1 MLGRTKRVHCVGVGG
16 SGVRAIA
23 EVLVRSGFEV
33 SGSDEKPSDVTARL
47 AGRGV
52 TVFAGHDAAHV
63 GDADVVVMSSAV
75 RPSNVEILEARRRGI
90 PIVPRGEMLAELMR
104 PRFGIA
110 VAGAHGKTT
119 TTAMIAL
126 MLEHAGLDPTALVG
140 AYVAAFDGNARV
152 GRSDY
157 LVAESDES
165 DRSFLR
171 LRPAIAVITNL
182 DREHLQSYADFGEL
196 TAAFVEFAGR
206 VPFYGSAIVCVND
219 RHLREVQGRI
229 AARIVTYGL
238 EDDGADL
245 TAAALRLDA
254 ASSRAMVRLQEP
266 DGRSIE
272 LGELR
277 LEVPGRHNVL
287 NALAAAAVGRE
298 LGLAFDVIS
307 QGLARFRGTAR
318 RFEFKGEA
326 AGVRVV
332 DDYGHHPTE
341 ITTVIE
347 TARHL
352 SRGRVIVAFQ
362 PHRYSRTQSLRDE
375 FAVALA
381 AADEVVL
388 TDIYAAGEEPM
399 RGVTLEWLA
408 EAVEREA
415 PGRVHLARRLAEVPP
430 SVARLA
436 ASGDV
441 VITLGAGSIGDCAP
455 AILDEVAR
463 CR

>member
-1 MLGRTKRVHCVGVGG
+1 
-16 SGVRAIA
+16 
-23 EVLVRSGFEV
+23 
-33 SGSDEKPSDVTARL
+33 
-47 AGRGV
+47 
-52 TVFAGHDAAHV
+52 
-63 GDADVVVMSSAV
+63 
-75 RPSNVEILEARRRGI
+75 
-90 PIVPRGEMLAELMR
+90 
-104 PRFGIA
+104 
-110 VAGAHGKTT
+110 
-119 TTAMIAL
+119 
-126 MLEHAGLDPTALVG
+126 
-140 AYVAAFDGNARV
+140 
-152 GRSDY
+152 
-157 LVAESDES
+157 
-165 DRSFLR
+165 
-171 LRPAIAVITNL
+171 
-182 DREHLQSYADFGEL
+182 
-196 TAAFVEFAGR
+196 
-206 VPFYGSAIVCVND
+206 
-219 RHLREVQGRI
+219 
-229 AARIVTYGL
+229 
-238 EDDGADL
+238 
-245 TAAALRLDA
+245 
-254 ASSRAMVRLQEP
+254 MVRLQEP

-388 TDIYAAGEEPM
+388 TYIYAAGEEPM